1 MRDLLLITAG
11 YLIGSIPWGY
21 IVPKLLRG
29 VDIRTV
35 GSGNLGA
42 ANVWRALG
50 FKAGLAVALLDV
62 GKGLAA
68 ALLGLWA
75 GDEVTGLLA
84 GIAAMVGHWRPLFM
98 GLARGGKIV
107 ATTAGVVLALAP
119 LAFSAMSV
127 VWVVTFLLTRYTSIA
142 SMVSAV
148 SLPLFALA
156 FGSSI
161 PVVVFSAGAALAI
174 LVLHRA
180 NISRL
185 LNGTENRF
193 DLRRRPR
200 TGEGQKDVTRPARA
214 PQPRGL
220 VRRAFRRLVPGEGR
234 TG

>member
-1 MRDLLLITAG
+1 MI
-11 YLIGSIPWGY
+11 
-21 IVPKLLRG
+21 
-29 VDIRTV
+29 
-35 GSGNLGA
+35 
-42 ANVWRALG
+42 
-50 FKAGLAVALLDV
+50 
-62 GKGLAA
+62 
-68 ALLGLWA
+68 
-75 GDEVTGLLA
+75 
-84 GIAAMVGHWRPLFM
+84 GHWRPLFM

-156 FGSSI
+156 FGSSV
-161 PVVVFSAGAALAI
+161 PVVVFATGAALAI

-180 NISRL
+180 NIRRL
-185 LNGTENRF
+185 LNRTENRF

-200 TGEGQKDVTRPARA
+200 TGEGQKDVTRPA

>member
-11 YLIGSIPWGY
+11 YLIGSIPWGF

-68 ALLGLWA
+68 ALLGVWA
-75 GDEVTGLLA
+75 GNELTGLLA

-148 SLPLFALA
+148 SLPLLALA

-180 NISRL
+180 NIRRL

-193 DLRRRPR
+193 DLRRHPR
-200 TGEGQKDVTRPARA
+200 TGEAQRDVTRPA

>member
-50 FKAGLAVALLDV
+50 FKAGLAVAVLDV

-75 GDEVTGLLA
+75 GNELTGLLA

-148 SLPLFALA
+148 SLPLLALA

-174 LVLHRA
+174 LILHRA
-180 NISRL
+180 NIRRL
-185 LNGTENRF
+185 LTGTENRF
-193 DLRRRPR
+193 ELRRRP
-200 TGEGQKDVTRPARA
+200 GGSSEAPKEVTRPAPA
-214 PQPRGL
+214 QRGL

>member
-50 FKAGLAVALLDV
+50 FKAGLAVAVLDV

-75 GDEVTGLLA
+75 GNELTGLLA

-107 ATTAGVVLALAP
+107 ATTGGVALALAP
-119 LAFSAMSV
+119 LACLATGA
-127 VWVVTFLLTRYTSIA
+127 VWVVTFLLTRYTSVA
-142 SMVSAV
+142 SMLAALA
-148 SLPLFALA
+148 LPLFAFA
-156 FGSSI
+156 FGSSV

-174 LVLHRA
+174 LILHRA
-180 NISRL
+180 NIRRL
-185 LNGTENRF
+185 LTGTENRF
-193 DLRRRPR
+193 ELRRRPGGS
-200 TGEGQKDVTRPARA
+200 GEARKEVTRPAPA
-214 PQPRGL
+214 HRGL

>member
-1 MRDLLLITAG
+1 MHDLVLITAG

-50 FKAGLAVALLDV
+50 FKAGLAVAVLDV
-62 GKGLAA
+62 GKGFAA

-75 GDEVTGLLA
+75 GNELTGLLA

-107 ATTAGVVLALAP
+107 ATTGGVALALAP
-119 LAFSAMSV
+119 LASLAAGA
-127 VWVVTFLLTRYTSIA
+127 VWVVTFLLTRYTSVA
-142 SMVSAV
+142 SMLAALA
-148 SLPLFALA
+148 LPLFALA
-156 FGSSI
+156 LGSSV
-161 PVVVFSAGAALAI
+161 PVVVFATGAALAI

-180 NISRL
+180 NIRRL

-193 DLRRRPR
+193 DLRRRAR
-200 TGEGQKDVTRPARA
+200 TGEGQKDVIRPA

>member
-50 FKAGLAVALLDV
+50 FKAGLAVAVLDV
-62 GKGLAA
+62 GKGFAA

-75 GDEVTGLLA
+75 GNELTGLLA
-84 GIAAMVGHWRPLFM
+84 GIAAMAGHWRPLFM

-107 ATTAGVVLALAP
+107 ATTGGVALALAP
-119 LAFSAMSV
+119 LASLATAA
-127 VWVVTFLLTRYTSIA
+127 VWVVAFLVTRYTSVA
-142 SMVSAV
+142 SMLAALA
-148 SLPLFALA
+148 LPLFALA
-156 FGSSI
+156 FGSSV
-161 PVVVFSAGAALAI
+161 PVVVFATGAALAI

-180 NISRL
+180 NIRRL
-185 LNGTENRF
+185 LDGTENRF
-193 DLRRRPR
+193 DLRRSSR
-200 TGEGQKDVTRPARA
+200 TGEGQKAVTRPAS
-214 PQPRGL
+214 QPRGL

>member
-11 YLIGSIPWGY
+11 YLIGSIPWGF

-50 FKAGLAVALLDV
+50 FKAGLAVAVLDV

-75 GDEVTGLLA
+75 GNELTGLLA

-148 SLPLFALA
+148 SLPLLALA

-174 LVLHRA
+174 LILHRA
-180 NISRL
+180 NIRRL
-185 LNGTENRF
+185 LTGTENRF
-193 DLRRRPR
+193 ELRRRAGGSSEAR
-200 TGEGQKDVTRPARA
+200 KEVTRPAPA
-214 PQPRGL
+214 HRGL

>member
-1 MRDLLLITAG
+1 MHDLLLITAG

-75 GDEVTGLLA
+75 GNELTGLLA

-107 ATTAGVVLALAP
+107 ATTAGVALALAP

-127 VWVVTFLLTRYTSIA
+127 VWVVTFLLTRYTSVA
-142 SMVSAV
+142 SMLAALA
-148 SLPLFALA
+148 LPLFALA
-156 FGSSI
+156 FGSSV

-180 NISRL
+180 NIRRL
-185 LNGTENRF
+185 LSGTENRF
-193 DLRRRPR
+193 ELRRRPR
-200 TGEGQKDVTRPARA
+200 RSGEARTEVTRPVSA
-214 PQPRGL
+214 PRGL